1 MRRMIQDVLE
11 RPASL
16 PGINALMQFSYLQL
30 LDLLTTIAFLA
41 NGVREGNPIVALA
54 IRNAGDPLIALA
66 VVKVVAVVLG
76 LYCWVSGRSRLL
88 ERANMCF
95 AVLVA
100 WNLIALIAGTGLSSG
115 A

>member
-1 MRRMIQDVLE
+1 ML
-11 RPASL
+11 
-16 PGINALMQFSYLQL
+16 QFSYLQL

-41 NGVREGNPIVALA
+41 NGVSEGNPIVAFA

-66 VVKVVAVVLG
+66 MVKVVAVALG
-76 LYCWVSGRSRLL
+76 LYCWVSARSRLL
-88 ERANMCF
+88 ERVNVCF

-100 WNLIALIAGTGLSSG
+100 WNLIALIAGIGLSTG